1 MAISQTRLDAMIVEQ
16 RTMFGSENL
25 IINGYCEGVGV
36 GETVDAH
43 RFVPTFIPRAARRL
57 HSNFGGA
64 HPCLFWCEHCATA
77 VVIHRYGR
85 PFIDSLGRLVRRCM
99 NDGTSRRHTNND
111 RERCTDKHVLL
122 KKYQVHRGIPA
133 NLRSQMQNPDSQ
145 IQRERHREARRLTTN
160 ERPSDFQ
167 DMSAPAVRLRHL
179 ADGNIERIAHRTPG
193 SLLATREVLD
203 PFTERLRRDTPANTR
218 AECGGCVGYYKPNG
232 QLVKH
237 RPLSMA
243 ELL

>member
-1 MAISQTRLDAMIVEQ
+1 MAISQTRLDSMIVEQ
-16 RTMFGSENL
+16 RSMFGSENL
-25 IINGYCEGVGV
+25 IINGYCEGMGV

-111 RERCTDKHVLL
+111 QERCTDKHVLL
-122 KKYQVHRGIPA
+122 KKYQVHRGIPT
-133 NLRSQMQNPDSQ
+133 NLRSQMVDAGAQ
-145 IQRERHREARRLTTN
+145 IARELERQERRETTN
-160 ERPSDFQ
+160 ERPSDFGPAPRST
-167 DMSAPAVRLRHL
+167 SARPMT
-179 ADGNIERIAHRTPG
+179 D
-193 SLLATREVLD
+193 
-203 PFTERLRRDTPANTR
+203 FTERLRRDGLVTT
-218 AECGGCVGYYKPNG
+218 EGG
-232 QLVKH
+232 
-237 RPLSMA
+237 
-243 ELL
+243 